1 MLLTWRDNRNNKQ
14 DNYIYYRKE
23 GQVKLTSL
31 WSRTKEYEKEAQ
43 VRPDEEK
50 NWIYITEGEGEFLF
64 QLSWLWLIV
73 NLSSSINSFSD
84 SDEPIHTRSLI
95 QIALPSERVKEG
107 QEKE

>member
-43 VRPDEEK
+43 VRPDEGRTTELQAARRGNSPDEEK
-50 NWIYITEGEGEFLF
+50 NLIDITY
-64 QLSWLWLIV
+64 
-73 NLSSSINSFSD
+73 
-84 SDEPIHTRSLI
+84 RC
-95 QIALPSERVKEG
+95 
-107 QEKE
+107 